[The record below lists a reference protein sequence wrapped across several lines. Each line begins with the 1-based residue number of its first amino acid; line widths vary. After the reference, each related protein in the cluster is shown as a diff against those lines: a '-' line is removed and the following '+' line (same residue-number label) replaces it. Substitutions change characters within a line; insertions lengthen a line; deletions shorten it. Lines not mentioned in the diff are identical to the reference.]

1 MKYAKLI
8 FKNILRNKRR
18 TLLTISSLV
27 VSLFL
32 IISLATILTEFD
44 RGAEEASPLRLV
56 SRHAVSLG
64 FVIPMAHLQKMKAV
78 PGVKEAMPFSWFG
91 GIWKDERNFFANFA
105 VDARKMRDVIPEI
118 KMSDADWQAF
128 INDRQGAIV
137 GAKLVKLYGF
147 TPGQRITLKS
157 PIYNES
163 VEFIIRGVYTG
174 SDEKTLY
181 FQYDY
186 LNELLPAWAKD
197 NVSTFSIVTNTAED
211 VPRVSQAIDS
221 IFANTDA
228 PTKTESEREFAL
240 SFQTM
245 IGGVKTFLYAIM
257 AAITFS
263 LLLVM
268 GNTMAMTVRERTKE
282 VGTLKAI
289 GFQRGTITALFLGE
303 SLIVACI
310 GAAIGIGAAVLLF
323 RSIDMSLY
331 IPYVISFVPTGQTLL
346 LAFALSIFVGLIS
359 VIYSAYRVSGLTIAE
374 VQHSQHRRKKRQH
387 TRHCI
392 HDRFDGGGLPD
403 GDGACTRYRPDFVEQ
418 WRAA

>member
-44 RGAEEASPLRLV
+44 RGSEEASPLRLV

-64 FVIPMAHLQKMKAV
+64 FVIPMAHIQKMKTV

-157 PIYNES
+157 PIYNQS
-163 VEFIIRGVYTG
+163 VEFIIRGIYTG

-197 NVSTFSIVTNTAED
+197 QVSTFSIVANTAED
-211 VPRVSQAIDS
+211 VPRVGQAIDS

-245 IGGVKTFLYAIM
+245 MGGVKTFLYAIM

-303 SLIVACI
+303 ALMVACI
-310 GAAIGIGAAVLLF
+310 GAAIGIGAAALLF
-323 RSIDMSLY
+323 RSVDLSLY
-331 IPYVISFVPTGQTLL
+331 IPNLISFVPTSQTLAI
-346 LAFALSIFVGLIS
+346 AFGLSIVVGFIS
-359 VIYSAYRVSGLTIAE
+359 VVYSAYRVSGLTIAE
-374 VQHSQHRRKKRQH
+374 ALRS
-387 TRHCI
+387 T
-392 HDRFDGGGLPD
+392 
-403 GDGACTRYRPDFVEQ
+403 E
-418 WRAA
+418 

>member
-18 TLLTISSLV
+18 TLLTVSSLV

-32 IISLATILTEFD
+32 IISLATILTEFE
-44 RGAEEASPLRLV
+44 RGGNEASPLRLV
-56 SRHAVSLG
+56 SRHAVSLAN
-64 FVIPMAHLQKMKAV
+64 VIPMAHLQKMKSV
-78 PGVKEAMPFSWFG
+78 PGVKEVMPFSWFG

-105 VDARKMRDVIPEI
+105 VDARKLREVVPEL

-128 INDRQGAIV
+128 INDRQGAMV

-157 PIYNES
+157 PIYNAS

-174 SDEKTLY
+174 SDEKTMY
-181 FQYDY
+181 FHHEY
-186 LNELLPAWAKD
+186 LNELVPDWAKD
-197 NVSTFSIVTNTAED
+197 QVSTFSILANTPED
-211 VPRVSQAIDS
+211 VPRVAQAIDS
-221 IFANTDA
+221 MFANTDA

-245 IGGVKTFLYAIM
+245 MGGVKQFLYAII

-268 GNTMAMTVRERTKE
+268 GNTMAMSVRERTKE

-289 GFQRGTITALFLGE
+289 GFQRGTITALFVAE
-303 SLIVACI
+303 ALIVACI

-323 RSIDMSLY
+323 RFIDLGLY
-331 IPYVISFVPTGQTLL
+331 LPYFVSFVPTGQTLAA
-346 LAFALSIFVGLIS
+346 AFGLSIVVGLIS
-359 VIYSAYRVSGLTIAE
+359 VIYSAYRVSGLTIADALRSTE
-374 VQHSQHRRKKRQH
+374 
-387 TRHCI
+387 
-392 HDRFDGGGLPD
+392 
-403 GDGACTRYRPDFVEQ
+403 
-418 WRAA
+418 

>member
-8 FKNILRNKRR
+8 FKNILRNKLR
-18 TLLTISSLV
+18 TLLTVSSVV

-32 IISLATILTEFD
+32 IVSLATILTEFD
-44 RGAEEASPLRLV
+44 RGADEASPLRLV

-64 FVIPMAHLQKMKAV
+64 FVLPMAHMQKIQTV
-78 PGVKEAMPFSWFG
+78 PGVKDVMPFSWFG
-91 GIWKDERNFFANFA
+91 GIYIDERNFFANFA
-105 VDARKMRDVIPEI
+105 VDAKKLRDVVSEI
-118 KMSDADWQAF
+118 KMPDSDWQAF

-137 GAKLVKLYGF
+137 GRKLVLLHGF

-157 PIYNES
+157 PIYNQS

-181 FQYDY
+181 FHHEYI
-186 LNELLPAWAKD
+186 NELVPDWAKD
-197 NVSTFSIVTNTAED
+197 RVSTFSILANSAED

-228 PTKTESEREFAL
+228 PTKTETEREFAL

-245 IGGVKTFLYAIM
+245 MGGVKQFLYGII

-268 GNTMAMTVRERTKE
+268 GNTMAMSVRERTRE

-289 GFQRGTITALFLGE
+289 GFPRRTIAALFLGE
-303 SLIVACI
+303 SLTVSCL
-310 GAAIGIGAAVLLF
+310 GAAIGIGAAVLIF
-323 RSIDMSLY
+323 SSIDLGVY
-331 IPYVISFVPTGQTLL
+331 IPFFIAFVPTKQTLIA
-346 LAFALSIFVGLIS
+346 AFALSILVGLIS
-359 VIYSAYRVSGLTIAE
+359 VLYSAYRVSGLTIAE
-374 VQHSQHRRKKRQH
+374 ALRS
-387 TRHCI
+387 
-392 HDRFDGGGLPD
+392 
-403 GDGACTRYRPDFVEQ
+403 AE
-418 WRAA
+418 

>member
-44 RGAEEASPLRLV
+44 RGTNETSPLRLV

-64 FVIPMAHLQKMKAV
+64 FVIPMAHLQKIKTV
-78 PGVKEAMPFSWFG
+78 PGVKDAMPFNWFG
-91 GIWKDERNFFANFA
+91 GIYKDERNFFANFA
-105 VDARKMRDVIPEI
+105 VDPRKMRDIIPEI

-128 INDRQGAIV
+128 INDRQGAVV

-147 TPGQRITLKS
+147 TPGQRVTLKS
-157 PIYNES
+157 PIYNQS

-181 FQYDY
+181 FHQDY
-186 LNELLPAWAKD
+186 INELLPDWAKD
-197 NVSTFSIVTNTAED
+197 QASTFSILANSAED
-211 VPRVSQAIDS
+211 VPRVGQAIDS
-221 IFANTDA
+221 LFANSDA

-245 IGGVKTFLYAIM
+245 MGGVKQFLYGIM

-303 SLIVACI
+303 ALTLACI
-310 GAAIGIGAAVLLF
+310 GAAIGVGAAALIF
-323 RSIDMSLY
+323 RSIDLSLY
-331 IPYVISFVPTGQTLL
+331 IPNFISFVPTKETLAA
-346 LAFALSIFVGLIS
+346 AFVLSILVGLIS

-374 VQHSQHRRKKRQH
+374 ALRS
-387 TRHCI
+387 T
-392 HDRFDGGGLPD
+392 
-403 GDGACTRYRPDFVEQ
+403 E
-418 WRAA
+418 

>member
-32 IISLATILTEFD
+32 IISLATILTEFE
-44 RGAEEASPLRLV
+44 RGSEEASPLRLV

-91 GIWKDERNFFANFA
+91 GIYKDEKNFFANFA
-105 VDARKMRDVIPEI
+105 VDPAKLKEVIPEV
-118 KMSDADWQAF
+118 KMSDPEWQAF
-128 INDRQGAIV
+128 ISDRQGAIV
-137 GAKLVKLYGF
+137 GQKLLKLYGF
-147 TPGQRITLKS
+147 TPGQRVTLKS
-157 PIYNES
+157 PIYNQS
-163 VEFIIRGVYTG
+163 VEFIVRGVYTG

-181 FQYDY
+181 FHYDY

-197 NVSTFSIVTNTAED
+197 QVSTFSILANTPED
-211 VPRVSQAIDS
+211 VPRVSQTIDS

-228 PTKTESEREFAL
+228 PTKTESEREFAM

-245 IGGVKTFLYAIM
+245 MGGVKQFLYGIM

-289 GFQRGTITALFLGE
+289 GFQRGTITALFLTE
-303 SLIVACI
+303 ALLVSCI
-310 GAAIGIGAAVLLF
+310 GAAIGIGAAALVF
-323 RSIDMSLY
+323 RSIDLSLY
-331 IPYVISFVPTGQTLL
+331 IPNFISFVPTGQTLAA
-346 LAFALSIFVGLIS
+346 AFVLSILVGLIS
-359 VIYSAYRVSGLTIAE
+359 VVYSAYRVSGLTIAE
-374 VQHSQHRRKKRQH
+374 ALRS
-387 TRHCI
+387 T
-392 HDRFDGGGLPD
+392 
-403 GDGACTRYRPDFVEQ
+403 E
-418 WRAA
+418 

>member
-8 FKNILRNKRR
+8 FKNILRNKLR
-18 TLLTISSLV
+18 TLLTVSSVV

-32 IISLATILTEFD
+32 IVSLATILTEFD
-44 RGAEEASPLRLV
+44 RGADEASPLRLV

-64 FVIPMAHLQKMKAV
+64 FVLPMAHMQKIQTV
-78 PGVKEAMPFSWFG
+78 PGVKDVMPFSWFG
-91 GIWKDERNFFANFA
+91 GIYIDERNFFPNFA
-105 VDARKMRDVIPEI
+105 VDAKKLRDVVSEI
-118 KMSDADWQAF
+118 KMPDADWQAF

-137 GAKLVKLYGF
+137 GRKLVLLHGF

-157 PIYNES
+157 PIYNQS

-181 FQYDY
+181 FHHEYI
-186 LNELLPAWAKD
+186 NELVPDWAKD
-197 NVSTFSIVTNTAED
+197 RVSTFSILANSAED

-228 PTKTESEREFAL
+228 PTKTETEREFAL

-245 IGGVKTFLYAIM
+245 MGGVKQFLYGII

-268 GNTMAMTVRERTKE
+268 GNTMAMSVRERTRE

-289 GFQRGTITALFLGE
+289 GFPRRTIAALFLGE
-303 SLIVACI
+303 SLTVSCL
-310 GAAIGIGAAVLLF
+310 GAAIGIGAAVLIF
-323 RSIDMSLY
+323 RSIDLGVY
-331 IPYVISFVPTGQTLL
+331 IPFFIAFVPTKQTLIA
-346 LAFALSIFVGLIS
+346 AFALSILVGLIS
-359 VIYSAYRVSGLTIAE
+359 VLYSAYRVSGLTIAE
-374 VQHSQHRRKKRQH
+374 ALRS
-387 TRHCI
+387 
-392 HDRFDGGGLPD
+392 
-403 GDGACTRYRPDFVEQ
+403 AE
-418 WRAA
+418 

>member
-8 FKNILRNKRR
+8 FKNILRNKLR
-18 TLLTISSLV
+18 TLLTVSSVV

-32 IISLATILTEFD
+32 IVSLATILTEFD
-44 RGAEEASPLRLV
+44 RGADEASPLRLV

-64 FVIPMAHLQKMKAV
+64 FVLPMAHMQKIQTV
-78 PGVKEAMPFSWFG
+78 PGVKDVMPFSWFG
-91 GIWKDERNFFANFA
+91 GIYIDERNFFPNFA
-105 VDARKMRDVIPEI
+105 VDAKKLRDVVSEI
-118 KMSDADWQAF
+118 KMPDSDWQAF

-137 GAKLVKLYGF
+137 GRKLVLLHGF

-157 PIYNES
+157 PIYNQS

-181 FQYDY
+181 FHHEYI
-186 LNELLPAWAKD
+186 NELVPDWAKD
-197 NVSTFSIVTNTAED
+197 RVSTFSILANSAED

-228 PTKTESEREFAL
+228 PTKTETEREFAL

-245 IGGVKTFLYAIM
+245 MGGVKQFLYGII

-268 GNTMAMTVRERTKE
+268 GNTMAMSVRERTRE

-289 GFQRGTITALFLGE
+289 GFPRRTIAALFLGE
-303 SLIVACI
+303 SLTVSCL
-310 GAAIGIGAAVLLF
+310 GAAIGIGAAVLIF
-323 RSIDMSLY
+323 RSIDLGVY
-331 IPYVISFVPTGQTLL
+331 IPFFIAFVPTKQTLIA
-346 LAFALSIFVGLIS
+346 AFALSILVGLIS
-359 VIYSAYRVSGLTIAE
+359 VLYSAYRVSGLTIAE
-374 VQHSQHRRKKRQH
+374 ALRS
-387 TRHCI
+387 
-392 HDRFDGGGLPD
+392 
-403 GDGACTRYRPDFVEQ
+403 AE
-418 WRAA
+418 

>member
-32 IISLATILTEFD
+32 IICLATILTEFD
-44 RGAEEASPLRLV
+44 RGGDEASPLRLV
-56 SRHAVSLG
+56 TRHAVSLT
-64 FVIPMAHLQKMKAV
+64 FVLPMAHLQKIKTV
-78 PGVKEAMPFSWFG
+78 PGVKEVTPFSWFG
-91 GIWKDERNFFANFA
+91 GIWKDEQNFFANFS
-105 VDARKMRDVIPEI
+105 VDASKLREVVPELKMT
-118 KMSDADWQAF
+118 DAEWQAF

-137 GAKLVKLYGF
+137 GQKLVKRYGF

-157 PIYNES
+157 PIYNAS

-181 FQYDY
+181 FHNDY
-186 LNELLPAWAKD
+186 INELLPADVGFRDMAG
-197 NVSTFSIVTNTAED
+197 TFSILANSPED
-211 VPRVSQAIDS
+211 VPRIAQEIDS
-221 IFANTDA
+221 IFVNTDA
-228 PTKTESEREFAL
+228 PTKTESEREFAM

-245 IGGVKTFLYAIM
+245 MGSVKQFLYGII

-289 GFQRGTITALFLGE
+289 GFQRGTITALFLIE
-303 SLIVACI
+303 ALILACI
-310 GAAIGIGAAVLLF
+310 GAAIGIGAAVLVF
-323 RSIDMSLY
+323 NSIDLGVY
-331 IPYVISFVPTGQTLL
+331 IPFFIAFVPTKQTLI
-346 LAFALSIFVGLIS
+346 AVFVLSILVGLIS

-374 VQHSQHRRKKRQH
+374 ALRS
-387 TRHCI
+387 T
-392 HDRFDGGGLPD
+392 
-403 GDGACTRYRPDFVEQ
+403 E
-418 WRAA
+418 

>member
-44 RGAEEASPLRLV
+44 RGTDEASPLRLV

-64 FVIPMAHLQKMKAV
+64 FVIPMAHLQKIKTV

-91 GIWKDERNFFANFA
+91 GIYKDERNFFANFA
-105 VDARKMRDVIPEI
+105 VDARKLRDVVPEV

-137 GAKLVKLYGF
+137 GAKLVTLHGF
-147 TPGQRITLKS
+147 TPGQRVTLKS
-157 PIYNES
+157 PIYNQS

-181 FQYDY
+181 FHYDY
-186 LNELLPAWAKD
+186 INELVPEWAKD
-197 NVSTFSIVTNTAED
+197 QASTFSILVNTPDD
-211 VPRVSQAIDS
+211 VPRVAQAIDS
-221 IFANTDA
+221 LFVNTDA

-245 IGGVKTFLYAIM
+245 MGGVKQFLYGIM
-257 AAITFS
+257 GAITFS

-303 SLIVACI
+303 ALTVACI
-310 GAAIGIGAAVLLF
+310 GAAIGIGLASLVF
-323 RSIDMSLY
+323 RSVDLSLY
-331 IPYVISFVPTGQTLL
+331 IPNFISFVPTKETLIA
-346 LAFALSIFVGLIS
+346 AFVLSILVGLIS

-374 VQHSQHRRKKRQH
+374 ALRS
-387 TRHCI
+387 T
-392 HDRFDGGGLPD
+392 
-403 GDGACTRYRPDFVEQ
+403 E
-418 WRAA
+418 